1 MSVVGRSCECSGWF
15 RRDIVASMTRDELL
29 ERLRSLRDAA
39 VDVDTDLAAICAVM
53 VRMCDAGDD
62 LAPLTEAA
70 LDVEASGIRTR
81 ETRRLSQRN

>member
-1 MSVVGRSCECSGWF
+1 MNREQ
-15 RRDIVASMTRDELL
+15 LL
-29 ERLRSLRDAA
+29 EELRRLRDAA
-39 VDVDTDLAAICAVM
+39 VDVDTDVAAVVAVM

-81 ETRRLSQRN
+81 ETRRLGQRN